1 MPRLSSLRITPLRLI
16 RSRWLRPFASHLL
29 KRNLW
34 RATPHAIGLGAA
46 LGFFFGIL
54 IPVGQIFFAV
64 LAAIVLRANLLA
76 AASTTLITN
85 PLTFPP
91 IYYFAWQTGKLIKS
105 WLPGAVMS
113 EAEHLAEESHLVAEG
128 LMASMGAASG
138 ELFLG
143 LITLA
148 PLAAAI
154 GYLLGWGLA
163 RLRERKQQGSK

>member
-1 MPRLSSLRITPLRLI
+1 MPRLFSLRITPLRLI
-16 RSRWLRPFASHLL
+16 RSRWLRPFARHLL
-29 KRNLW
+29 QRNLW

-54 IPVGQIFFAV
+54 FPVGQIFFAV

-91 IYYFAWQTGKLIKS
+91 IYYFAWQTGKFIKS
-105 WLPGAVMS
+105 WLPSEVMV
-113 EAEHLAEESHLVAEG
+113 EAQHLAEESHYVTEG
-128 LMASMGAASG
+128 VMSSMGAASG
-138 ELFLG
+138 ELLLG

-148 PLAAAI
+148 PPAAVI
-154 GYLLGWGLA
+154 GYLLGWSLA
-163 RLRERKQQGSK
+163 KLSERKQQDTR